1 LNPILTEWLIRPGGL
16 AIRLRALREQ
26 TGMSGKDFAGRL
38 GWDPTRL
45 SKLERGR
52 QMPTAA
58 DLRAW
63 VDLAGEPGALDEL
76 LGMLSNARSQQF
88 TFQSRMRY
96 GQSPV
101 QKTYNELVRGA
112 TLIRYFEVAYVPG
125 LLQVPDYMRRVFAE
139 QVDLHNLEVDD
150 VDQAIA
156 DRLERQQHLYD
167 RSKSFEF
174 ILTEAVLRWR
184 LCPTAVMQAQL
195 DRLQTAVGLPNVR
208 FGVLPFG
215 ATLGTTPQNKFEA
228 YDDIVLVEMFRGEC
242 AYDGEDAAFYGKV
255 MDRLWTE
262 AAEGDEARRLI
273 IRAADELR
281 QSKND

>member
-1 LNPILTEWLIRPGGL
+1 
-16 AIRLRALREQ
+16 
-26 TGMSGKDFAGRL
+26 MSGKDFAGRL